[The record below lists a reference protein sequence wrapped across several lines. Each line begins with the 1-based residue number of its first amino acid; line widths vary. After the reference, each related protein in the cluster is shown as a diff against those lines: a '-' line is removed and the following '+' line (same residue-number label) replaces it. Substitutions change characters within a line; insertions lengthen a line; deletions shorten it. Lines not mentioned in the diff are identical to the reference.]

1 MLEWQSAWLP
11 LLKCHVGRA
20 VSQHPGIRVRSAAV
34 MLDVTSSV
42 SRAGYQQTHAIVAMQ
57 GTSAWIAVGLFM
69 GVLSFSGCHV
79 SGAACQH
86 LDINA
91 RYAAAMYGLTNGLS
105 TVLEAG
111 GIAGTGYI
119 LETQHSWAALF
130 VVVAGLHVLGGLVYV
145 CFSDSKPRF
154 QDTSRTGYKRMK
166 A

>member
-1 MLEWQSAWLP
+1 MF
-11 LLKCHVGRA
+11 A
-20 VSQHPGIRVRSAAV
+20 V
-34 MLDVTSSV
+34 
-42 SRAGYQQTHAIVAMQ
+42 Q
-57 GTSAWIAVGLFM
+57 GTSAWVAVGLFM
-69 GVLSFSGCHV
+69 GVLSFAGCHV

-119 LETQHSWAALF
+119 LETQHSWAVLF
-130 VVVAGLHVLGGLVYV
+130 VVVAGLHVVGGLVYV

-154 QDTSRTGYKRMK
+154 QDASRTGYKRMK